1 MKPLMCLTPFLESGK
16 KFKLESGETYDDL
29 AIDKKYQIKTDQYDN
44 VEKVDKS
51 ETDKT

>member
-29 AIDKKYQIKTDQYDN
+29 ATDQQCQVKID
-44 VEKVDKS
+44 EQSGIQKVDSNK
-51 ETDKT
+51 TDKT